1 MASDAL
7 SYIVQ
12 GLAQG
17 APQGFRLGLL
27 AQEGQQRQQQ
37 IDAAKKAAV
46 IEAETKELK
55 TAAEAG
61 TKGLIAYCIAHPAGA
76 VAIILALC
84 VLAVTIGFAF
94 SGYEKKA
101 DGTITKS
108 AIEVRK

>member
-1 MASDAL
+1 MSEEIKQPGEAA
-7 SYIVQ
+7 
-12 GLAQG
+12 A
-17 APQGFRLGLL
+17 
-27 AQEGQQRQQQ
+27 
-37 IDAAKKAAV
+37 IDA
-46 IEAETKELK
+46 EAREIK

-61 TKGLIAYCIAHPAGA
+61 TKGVIAYCIAHPAGA

-84 VLAVTIGFAF
+84 VLAITIGFAF